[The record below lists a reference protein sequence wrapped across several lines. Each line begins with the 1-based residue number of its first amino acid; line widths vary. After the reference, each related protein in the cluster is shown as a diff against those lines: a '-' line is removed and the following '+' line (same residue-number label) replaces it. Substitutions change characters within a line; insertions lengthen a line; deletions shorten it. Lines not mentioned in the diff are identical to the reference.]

1 MCKDWK
7 KNHTKE
13 EIKVVEKAM
22 TKLRYLI
29 DTVESTGTPF
39 EKIFNNDTIK
49 YDVLGNNFFTFKYK
63 GLANT
68 QARILYRF
76 IRKDPDTYD
85 LEIHMVY
92 VKRKDSNIQ
101 RTYIDE
107 FERYVKKYS

>member
-7 KNHTKE
+7 KDLNKE

-49 YDVLGNNFFTFKYK
+49 YDVLGNNFYTFKYK

-76 IRKDPDTYD
+76 IRTSLDTYE
-85 LEIHMVY
+85 LEIHLVHI
-92 VKRKDSNIQ
+92 KRSDLNIQ
-101 RTYIDE
+101 RTYIDK
-107 FERYVKKYS
+107 FERYVKNYS